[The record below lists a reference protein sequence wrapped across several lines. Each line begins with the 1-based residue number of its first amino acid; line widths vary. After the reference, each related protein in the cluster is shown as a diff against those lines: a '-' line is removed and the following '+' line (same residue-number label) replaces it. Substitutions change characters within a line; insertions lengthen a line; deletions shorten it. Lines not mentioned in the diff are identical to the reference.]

1 MTISLEAQGQ
11 AFLLTLGM
19 GALLGLYYDLL
30 RLPRLLLPPR
40 WAQELLDLLFW
51 LGAFFLLFLCATWL
65 EGGRVRL
72 YLGRYINLYHG
83 SFAALAARLLG
94 FLLSPLRRL
103 GSVLTAQ
110 WAKFIRP
117 RLENWKKSFS
127 FSQRW
132 STMSQFHCLHRRVS
146 RRKKEVSHHAA
157 QQKGWS
163 DPSAP
168 SPGPSGLHGHYAGPG
183 PGADHDSLQRPGPA
197 HRPGLP
203 AAPSP
208 GSAWGWSPRTIGSF
222 TSPIKRPHPGGF
234 RPHPNRAHYNEEDFL
249 NRWKSV

>member
-72 YLGRYINLYHG
+72 YLALALLCG
-83 SFAALAARLLG
+83 SLAYFFLLSPAVRHLLSRFAALVARLLG

-103 GSVLTAQ
+103 GAVLTAQ

-146 RRKKEVSHHAA
+146 RRKKGGLILRLLLLVLLAYMVIMLVRVRGQITTASNDLDQLTAQVS
-157 QQKGWS
+157 QQLQTNTELS
-163 DPSAP
+163 NAIENRDDPNYLKDIARERL
-168 SPGPSGLHGHYAGPG
+168 GLVSQDDWVFYI
-183 PGADHDSLQRPGPA
+183 AD
-197 HRPGLP
+197 
-203 AAPSP
+203 
-208 GSAWGWSPRTIGSF
+208 
-222 TSPIKRPHPGGF
+222 
-234 RPHPNRAHYNEEDFL
+234 
-249 NRWKSV
+249 

>member
-72 YLGRYINLYHG
+72 YLALALLCG
-83 SFAALAARLLG
+83 SLAYFFLLSPAVRHLLSRFAALVARLLD

-146 RRKKEVSHHAA
+146 RRKKEVS
-157 QQKGWS
+157 
-163 DPSAP
+163 
-168 SPGPSGLHGHYAGPG
+168 
-183 PGADHDSLQRPGPA
+183 
-197 HRPGLP
+197 
-203 AAPSP
+203 
-208 GSAWGWSPRTIGSF
+208 
-222 TSPIKRPHPGGF
+222 
-234 RPHPNRAHYNEEDFL
+234 
-249 NRWKSV
+249 